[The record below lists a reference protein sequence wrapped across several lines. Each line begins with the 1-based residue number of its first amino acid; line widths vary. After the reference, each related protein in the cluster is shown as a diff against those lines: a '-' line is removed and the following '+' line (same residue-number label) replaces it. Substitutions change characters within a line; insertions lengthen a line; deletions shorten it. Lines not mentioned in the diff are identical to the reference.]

1 MSQFIALVIQ
11 MFTAGV
17 LQYTASKVVAI
28 CPSSLDETT
37 DLNNFDFILP
47 EKVGKSDSEI

>member
-1 MSQFIALVIQ
+1 